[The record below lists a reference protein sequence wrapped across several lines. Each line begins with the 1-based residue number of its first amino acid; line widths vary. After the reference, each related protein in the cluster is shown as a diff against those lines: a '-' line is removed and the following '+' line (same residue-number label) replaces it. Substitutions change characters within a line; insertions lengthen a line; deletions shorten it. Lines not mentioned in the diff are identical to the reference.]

1 MTARVLLVEDEPAM
15 ARGLVELLKARQ
27 YHVELVTRGDH
38 ALDRILESP
47 FDLILLDVMLPVL
60 SGFEILRL
68 MRQAKCKTPVI
79 LLTAK
84 GAESDKVL
92 GFELG
97 TDDYVTKPFS
107 PMELLGR
114 ISAVIRRT
122 AAPLETVPS
131 LNALDIGKTKIDFK
145 AYVALQGSERH
156 ELPTKCFD
164 ILRVLAKTPGV
175 AVSRDQLMDAV
186 WGEDEYISQRTLNNL
201 IVKIRQAI
209 EPDAGEPC
217 YLKTVHGVGYRLDL

>member
-1 MTARVLLVEDEPAM
+1 MIANVLLVEDEPAM
-15 ARGLVELLKARQ
+15 ARGLVELLKTRQ
-27 YHVELVTRGDH
+27 YNVELVTRGDH
-38 ALDRILESP
+38 ALDRILESS

-60 SGFEILRL
+60 SGFEILRQ

-114 ISAVIRRT
+114 IGAVIRRT
-122 AAPLETVPS
+122 EKPQASLPELDTLE
-131 LNALDIGKTKIDFK
+131 IGPTKIDFK
-145 AYVALQGSERH
+145 AYVAIQGPTRVD
-156 ELPTKCFD
+156 LPSKCFD
-164 ILRVLAKTPGV
+164 ILRVLARTPGV
-175 AVSRDQLMDAV
+175 ALSRDQLMDAV

-209 EPDAGEPC
+209 EPDAGDPR
-217 YLKTVHGVGYRLDL
+217 YLKTVHGVGYRLDI